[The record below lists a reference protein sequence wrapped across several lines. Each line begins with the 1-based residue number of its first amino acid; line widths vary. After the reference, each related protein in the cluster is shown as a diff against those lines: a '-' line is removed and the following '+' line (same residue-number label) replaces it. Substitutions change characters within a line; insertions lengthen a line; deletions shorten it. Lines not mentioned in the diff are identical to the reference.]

1 MKTLYPAI
9 EPFHTFFLETQSQHT
24 VYVEQCGNPQGVPV
38 VFLHGGPCSGC
49 KPDHRRFFDPELY
62 HIVLFD
68 QRGCGRSLPFGELEA
83 NNTADLI
90 NDMESIRRRL
100 GIPQWVLFAG
110 SWGGTLGLLYAQA
123 HPEAVSAMII
133 RGIFLARQRD
143 LEWFAKDGAGRIY
156 PEQWLRLVS
165 SLPNASGD
173 HLIQQLN
180 EALWGDDELTRL
192 RAAKEWM
199 AWGGQVA
206 LGNDF
211 RPSIQQTADTLTLI
225 KQARMEIH
233 YAVNRYFI
241 EENQILDNCAAL
253 RDIPIV
259 IIHGRYDLVCPVE
272 AALQLQEALPGAE
285 LVILPNGGHIAQGE
299 EMVDALINSTDN
311 IAKRLA

>member
-1 MKTLYPAI
+1 
-9 EPFHTFFLETQSQHT
+9 
-24 VYVEQCGNPQGVPV
+24 
-38 VFLHGGPCSGC
+38 
-49 KPDHRRFFDPELY
+49 
-62 HIVLFD
+62 LFD

-90 NDMESIRRRL
+90 DDMECIRRRL
-100 GIPQWVLFAG
+100 GIQQWVLFAG

-123 HPEAVSAMII
+123 HPDAVSAMII
-133 RGIFLARQRD
+133 RGVFLARQRD

-156 PEQWLRLVS
+156 PEQWQRLVS

-173 HLIQQLN
+173 DLIQQLN
-180 EALWGDDELTRL
+180 DALWGDDEVTRL

-211 RPSIQQTADTLTLI
+211 RPSVQHPVDTLQLI

-233 YAVNRYFI
+233 YAVNQYFI
-241 EENQILDNCAAL
+241 QENQILDNCSAL
-253 RDIPIV
+253 RDIPTV

-272 AALQLQEALPGAE
+272 AALQLQEALPQAE
-285 LVILPNGGHIAQGE
+285 LMILPNGGHIAQGE
-299 EMVDALINSTDN
+299 EMIAALVDSTDTM
-311 IAKRLA
+311 AGRLA

>member
-24 VYVEQCGNPQGVPV
+24 VYVEQCGNPQGLPV
-38 VFLHGGPCSGC
+38 IFLHGGPCSGC

-90 NDMESIRRRL
+90 DDMECIRRRL
-100 GIPQWVLFAG
+100 GIQQWVLFAG

-123 HPEAVSAMII
+123 HPDAVSAMII
-133 RGIFLARQRD
+133 RGVFLARQRD

-156 PEQWLRLVS
+156 PEQWQRLVS
-165 SLPNASGD
+165 SLPNPSGD
-173 HLIQQLN
+173 DLIQQLN
-180 EALWGDDELTRL
+180 DALWGDDEVTRL

-211 RPSIQQTADTLTLI
+211 RPSVQHPVDTLQLI

-233 YAVNRYFI
+233 YAVNQYFI
-241 EENQILDNCAAL
+241 EENQILDNCSAL
-253 RDIPIV
+253 RDIPTV

-272 AALQLQEALPGAE
+272 AALQLQEALPQAE
-285 LVILPNGGHIAQGE
+285 LMILPNGGHIAQGE
-299 EMVDALINSTDN
+299 EMIAALVDSTDTM
-311 IAKRLA
+311 AGRLA